1 MRDET
6 FQYDTIPTPLLYG
19 MRMVDGLPC
28 MPDTCAVV
36 DKAIRERIPI
46 QIAAESDYIKL
57 YHVFAR
63 RMGAERGNPLV
74 MVKQC
79 VAPSCWLVFV
89 VPNKAEVPF
98 VPRYRK
104 PKKPKAPVNITSG
117 NKNIDPNN

>member
-1 MRDET
+1 
-6 FQYDTIPTPLLYG
+6 
-19 MRMVDGLPC
+19 MVDGIPC

-63 RMGAERGNPLV
+63 RMESERQKPLV

-89 VPNKAEVPF
+89 VSNKTEVPF

-104 PKKPKAPVNITSG
+104 PKRPKPPTIITSG
-117 NKNIDPNN
+117 NKKIDPNN